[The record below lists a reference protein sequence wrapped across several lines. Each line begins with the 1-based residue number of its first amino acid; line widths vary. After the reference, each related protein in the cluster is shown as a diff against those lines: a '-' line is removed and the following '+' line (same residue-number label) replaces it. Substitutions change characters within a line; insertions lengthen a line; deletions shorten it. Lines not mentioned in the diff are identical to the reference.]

1 MTGGRPVD
9 SGCLPTR
16 PWANNPCMAT
26 TICRLCSSEDLR
38 LLYEVRGSTLDRC
51 SRCGFVQVREQP
63 TAEELRA
70 IYAGGYLGKGKYED
84 LTAQRRENERRLALL
99 EHAGVPSGGKVLEV
113 GCATGEF
120 IALAGARF
128 DMWGLDL
135 SPVATDLARQT
146 NPRFAAQIFT
156 GFIEDQHFQP
166 AQFDAIVLWD
176 VIEHLWD
183 PRKVCHELVKYL
195 RPGGSLLLSTPD
207 IGAVTARV
215 MRNRW
220 AFMTPPEHLG
230 FFSTPSLEFLLER
243 DLGLRTTSSE
253 SRGKWANVGFLA
265 YKLRRVFPV
274 LPEAFVQGV
283 RHSPLGA
290 ATLYVPTA
298 DVRYVAA
305 KKHETRA

>member
-1 MTGGRPVD
+1 
-9 SGCLPTR
+9 
-16 PWANNPCMAT
+16 MAVAA
-26 TICRLCSSEDLR
+26 TICRLCSSEELR
-38 LLYEVRGSTLDRC
+38 FLYEVRGSTLDRC
-51 SRCGFVQVREQP
+51 ARCRFVQVREQP
-63 TAEELRA
+63 SAEELRA

-99 EHAGVPSGGKVLEV
+99 EQAGVPAGGRVLEV

-120 IALAGARF
+120 IALAGERF

-135 SPVATDLARQT
+135 SPVAIDLART
-146 NPRFAAQIFT
+146 KNPRFAAQIAS
-156 GFIEDQHFQP
+156 GFIEEQAFQP

-183 PRKVCHELVKYL
+183 PRKVCHELVRYL
-195 RPGGSLLLSTPD
+195 RPGGTLLLSTPD
-207 IGAVTARV
+207 IGAATARL

-230 FFSTPSLEFLLER
+230 FFSTPSLEYLLEQ
-243 DLGLRTTSSE
+243 DLGLRTTSSR
-253 SRGKWANVGFLA
+253 SHGKWANVGFLA

-283 RHSPLGA
+283 RQSPLGA

-305 KKHETRA
+305 KKLESRA